1 MKDSATAMA
10 RLQARLTDSETLTR
24 DARRALAAR
33 HGPERSELAPFLDRC
48 ASDLEAAARA
58 MRALADDAAGPREFG
73 CSS

>member
-1 MKDSATAMA
+1 MKDGATAMA
-10 RLQARLTDSETLTR
+10 RLQARLPDSKTLTR
-24 DARRALAAR
+24 DARHALAER

-58 MRALADDAAGPREFG
+58 IRALADDAAGPPKFG